1 MDFFLRVTIPF
12 AFELEAE
19 HATSSQKEMMWPEK
33 WPEKCAQILHMIADD
48 MNVTILELEKHLN
61 LGHTTIKK
69 MLRELQKEGFLRRV
83 GADKG
88 GHWEIVKERD

>member
-1 MDFFLRVTIPF
+1 
-12 AFELEAE
+12 
-19 HATSSQKEMMWPEK
+19 
-33 WPEKCAQILHMIADD
+33 

-88 GHWEIVKERD
+88 GHWEIVKGQEITNDE

>member
-1 MDFFLRVTIPF
+1 
-12 AFELEAE
+12 
-19 HATSSQKEMMWPEK
+19 
-33 WPEKCAQILHMIADD
+33 MIADD
-48 MNVTILELEKHLN
+48 MNVTILELEKRLN

-88 GHWEIVKERD
+88 GHWEIVKGQEITNDE